1 MTLLERVEAARA
13 PRDGRDASL
22 REEVLARLREA
33 LFESMSARSVAE
45 MAALDRARARREV
58 EATLEII
65 LRAPGFSD
73 VDPTACAELVRKVT
87 DTVLGLGPIEQLI
100 DDETVTEIMVNGPN
114 AVFYEREG
122 RLYRV
127 DSTFADAAQVRA
139 VIDRIVA
146 PLGRR
151 IDEQSPIV
159 NARLPQGHRVNA
171 VVPPLAIDGP
181 VLTIRKFATT
191 SFTLAQLV
199 GMGTLSPAMAQLLTW
214 AVRIRSNIAVSGGTG
229 GGKTTLLNAL
239 SDEISPDERII
250 TIEDSAELRFQ
261 RHPHVVRLEA
271 RPPNA
276 EGVGLVTIR
285 DLVVNSLRMRPDR
298 IIVGECRSAEAL
310 DMLQAMN
317 TGHEGSMTTLH
328 ANAAVEVLPRL
339 VMLARYGI
347 DLPVEVL
354 EEQVVSALHLIVQQ
368 DRFFDGSRRV
378 VQITELVPVERGAAP
393 PKDTMPTGSSGVA
406 RLASLVT
413 WDRHTER
420 WNWHRAPSWLDRLA
434 MDGVATGEE
443 VDAWQREAGCSSRP

>member
-1 MTLLERVEAARA
+1 VTLLERVEAARV
-13 PRDGRDASL
+13 PRDDGDAL
-22 REEVLARLREA
+22 LHEEVPLRLREA
-33 LFESMSARSVAE
+33 LFEGMPARSIAE
-45 MAALDRARARREV
+45 MAVINRARARQEV
-58 EATLEII
+58 EATIEII
-65 LRAPGFSD
+65 LRSPEFSD
-73 VDPTACAELVRKVT
+73 VERGSRGGLVRKVA
-87 DTVLGLGPIEQLI
+87 DMVLGLGPIEQLI
-100 DDETVTEIMVNGPN
+100 DDETITEIMVNGPD
-114 AVFYEREG
+114 AVFYERGG
-122 RLYRV
+122 RLYQV
-127 DSTFADAAQVRA
+127 DSTFTDAAQVRA

-191 SFTLAQLV
+191 SFTLEQLV
-199 GMGTLSPAMAQLLTW
+199 EMGTLSSTMAQLLSW
-214 AVRIRSNIAVSGGTG
+214 AVCIRRNIAVSGGTG

-239 SDEISPDERII
+239 SDKIPSDERII

-271 RPPNA
+271 RPSNA

-298 IIVGECRSAEAL
+298 IIVGECRSAETL

-347 DLPVEVL
+347 DLPIEVI
-354 EEQVVSALHLIVQQ
+354 EEQVVSAVHLIVQQ
-368 DRFFDGSRRV
+368 DRFPDGSRRV
-378 VQITELVPVERGAAP
+378 VQIAELRPSRRGSLPVAE
-393 PKDTMPTGSSGVA
+393 TVPTGSSGVA
-406 RLASLVT
+406 LLAPLVT
-413 WDRHTER
+413 WDRQIGR
-420 WNWHRAPSWLDRLA
+420 WQWQRVPLWLGRLVE
-434 MDGVATGEE
+434 DGLASREE
-443 VDAWQREAGCSSRP
+443 VDAWQREIGCSSPS